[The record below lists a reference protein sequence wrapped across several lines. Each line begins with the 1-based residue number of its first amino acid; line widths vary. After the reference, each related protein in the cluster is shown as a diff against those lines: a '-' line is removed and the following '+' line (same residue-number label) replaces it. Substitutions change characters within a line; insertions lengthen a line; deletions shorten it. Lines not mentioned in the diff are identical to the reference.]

1 MQSHSANLAPP
12 AARRGDD
19 LRFYTLTALG
29 LALFPFVFH
38 LIGGYGELATK
49 ILIVG
54 IGAMGFNV
62 LLGYAGLLSYGHAAF
77 YGLGGY
83 IAGLTLIH
91 LLPAFP
97 NLWLT
102 LLITVAAVTFVAW
115 LLGLLY
121 VRLYGI
127 YFALLTLAFAQMV
140 FFIAFKW
147 RAVTRGD
154 DGLQGFPS
162 PSIGPWDL
170 QTPLPSIALGPFG
183 NLGDLKL
190 WYIFVAIL
198 TLLVIAF
205 VRTLL
210 RSQFGEVLAAIREN
224 EERST
229 FVGFN
234 PTSYKLAAI
243 VISGALCGL
252 SGALRSLYDQFAAI
266 DMLGVETSGN
276 LVIYT
281 VVGGVHSLLGPI
293 VGTGLIMYLQNV
305 LSAKTEAWRLIE
317 GLIFIAV
324 IVFMPGGMLGSFKR
338 GAKFSLKKV
347 LK

>member
-1 MQSHSANLAPP
+1 M
-12 AARRGDD
+12 
-19 LRFYTLTALG
+19 
-29 LALFPFVFH
+29 LFPFLFH

-54 IGAMGFNV
+54 IGTMGFNI

-83 IAGLTLIH
+83 LAGIILIRFLH
-91 LLPAFP
+91 DFP

-102 LLITVAAVTFVAW
+102 LLITVAAVTLVAW
-115 LLGLLY
+115 LFGLLF

-154 DGLQGFPS
+154 DGLQGFSTPHL
-162 PSIGPWDL
+162 GPWDL
-170 QTPLPSIALGPFG
+170 QHALPSIALGPFG
-183 NLGDLKL
+183 NLADLKI
-190 WYIFVAIL
+190 WYIFVAVL

-210 RSQFGEVLAAIREN
+210 RSQFGEILAAIREN

-229 FVGFN
+229 FVGFD
-234 PTSYKLAAI
+234 PRKYKLAAI

-252 SGALRSLYDQFAAI
+252 SGALRSLYDQFAGI
-266 DMLGVETSGN
+266 EMLGIETSGN
-276 LVIYT
+276 FVIYT
-281 VVGGVHSLLGPI
+281 VVGGVQALLGPI

-324 IVFMPGGMLGSFKR
+324 IVFMPGGILGSLKRR
-338 GAKFSLKKV
+338 GAKFSIKKALKS
-347 LK
+347 